1 MLYFCLII
9 VALILLESSVKF
21 FFLLNAHVLSHL
33 PNIDLPPASC
43 AKLQFNIL

>member
-1 MLYFCLII
+1 MLYFCLI